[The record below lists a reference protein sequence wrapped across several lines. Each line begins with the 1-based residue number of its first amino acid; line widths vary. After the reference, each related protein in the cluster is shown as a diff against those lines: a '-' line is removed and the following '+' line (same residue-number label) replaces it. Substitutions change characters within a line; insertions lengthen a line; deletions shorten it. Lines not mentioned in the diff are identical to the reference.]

1 MGNVCSSG
9 PQGGLR
15 QGTDYLRLGWHSQV
29 WRSEWTQLLQSQASE
44 PKLRALAWP
53 SPMDQKA
60 QVKINRKRWPKRLHS
75 PKLRWGGRLMAKKR
89 DRPEPAGAL
98 LGGAS
103 SQGQVVEESSG
114 LVTRGPRQERR
125 EPSRAAGRTSL
136 LLRENYS
143 LPPSGSKISVSTFS
157 PRLPSSLVSPE
168 RGATGLVSCPRIPSA
183 QSRATRRKLPK
194 VPPNLGEQRR
204 RLTRPRPSFR
214 PDPRPCAY
222 RLRVAAVDGGA
233 DGGSL
238 ALGPAVHL
246 VDDPVHLGARQTVEQ
261 HRGGTGGAGG
271 AAPPREGL
279 PPASAA
285 GRSRR

>member
-1 MGNVCSSG
+1 M
-9 PQGGLR
+9 
-15 QGTDYLRLGWHSQV
+15 
-29 WRSEWTQLLQSQASE
+29 
-44 PKLRALAWP
+44 
-53 SPMDQKA
+53 
-60 QVKINRKRWPKRLHS
+60 
-75 PKLRWGGRLMAKKR
+75 
-89 DRPEPAGAL
+89 
-98 LGGAS
+98 
-103 SQGQVVEESSG
+103 
-114 LVTRGPRQERR
+114 TRGPRQVRR

-136 LLRENYS
+136 LLRENCS
-143 LPPSGSKISVSTFS
+143 LPPSGSKISVSASS
-157 PRLPSSLVSPE
+157 PLLPSSPVSPE
-168 RGATGLVSCPRIPSA
+168 RAATGLVSCPRIRSA
-183 QSRATRRKLPK
+183 QSRAARRELPK

-214 PDPRPCAY
+214 PDPQPCAY

-271 AAPPREGL
+271 AAPPRESL